1 MGKKGKKAAKVAAD
15 TQAAGEAKKIC
26 SNCGA
31 KVGSGDKK
39 LSKCGFCE
47 TTRYCSMDYQ
57 RAHWKVR
64 AGGAKTWA
72 KRQLVLCLTS
82 LSLASLAHQQ
92 EHKAECNDIV
102 AHKRGNS
109 GSTISGGPSRLALRS
124 TVR

>member
-57 RAHWKVR
+57 RAHWK
-64 AGGAKTWA
+64 
-72 KRQLVLCLTS
+72 
-82 LSLASLAHQQ
+82 Q